1 VGPTCERRL
10 RHEVRPHHAIFSQ
23 ENPQAEIWIDAI
35 YCMRLVVD
43 SFFKRKEKDEENPKW
58 SRSKTTL
65 YHKKFTLSHS
75 FMKCG
80 L

>member
-10 RHEVRPHHAIFSQ
+10 HHEVRPHHAIFSQ

-43 SFFKRKEKDEENPKW
+43 SFSKEKRKMKKILNGVGLKLLC
-58 SRSKTTL
+58 TTKSL
-65 YHKKFTLSHS
+65 LCLIHL
-75 FMKCG
+75 
-80 L
+80 